1 MHILLYCISVWCLRI
16 CLAFAVCCFTSAF
29 CPWGQLVHQ
38 KVLSSRGRHRCT
50 DFGHIFKFSWGPF
63 FIEGL
68 YVGNMNQA
76 FFFHLNFFSRF
87 ARQKTKIFQKN
98 WILGFFHI
106 YFKARIVR
114 AGLNVALIILFQ
126 YMKRNPSIKIYFSTF
141 CQKTKFSDAN

>member
-1 MHILLYCISVWCLRI
+1 MRNRIGFLWEESTFWWTNCPQGQKADVKQHTAAPGPIWLRQILKHHTDAISTVFVERILVQQQLYCISVWCLRI

-76 FFFHLNFFSRF
+76 FSFHLNFFF
-87 ARQKTKIFQKN
+87 TVCTPKN
-98 WILGFFHI
+98 
-106 YFKARIVR
+106 
-114 AGLNVALIILFQ
+114 
-126 YMKRNPSIKIYFSTF
+126 
-141 CQKTKFSDAN
+141 

>member
-1 MHILLYCISVWCLRI
+1 MVPPTPTKSKII
-16 CLAFAVCCFTSAF
+16 
-29 CPWGQLVHQ
+29 
-38 KVLSSRGRHRCT
+38 RGRHRCT

-114 AGLNVALIILFQ
+114 ASLNIALIMLFQ

-141 CQKTKFSDAN
+141 CQKTKFSDSNYHFWIFFSENLPLIMQ